1 MFPMNNSSFK
11 MLESSLQAAA
21 LRQKVVANNIANVDT
36 PHYKRSDVKFEEYL
50 QKELGQQPSL
60 VGYRTHPLHFHIGG
74 QQAGSGQVAPQ
85 VMTDERSIMNNN
97 QNNVD
102 IDYEM
107 SLMAKN
113 QLRYNVM
120 VQQVNNE
127 LKKVRSVLG
136 GR

>member
-11 MLESSLQAAA
+11 LLESSLNAAA
-21 LRQKVVANNIANVDT
+21 FRQKVIANNIANVDT
-36 PHYKRSDVKFEEYL
+36 PHFKRSDVRFEELL
-50 QKELGQQPSL
+50 QKEMGQSATL
-60 VGYRTHPLHFHIGG
+60 VGYRTHPLHFQIGG
-74 QQAGSGQVAPQ
+74 QAGSGQAAPQ
-85 VMTDERSIMNNN
+85 VVKDERSVMNNN